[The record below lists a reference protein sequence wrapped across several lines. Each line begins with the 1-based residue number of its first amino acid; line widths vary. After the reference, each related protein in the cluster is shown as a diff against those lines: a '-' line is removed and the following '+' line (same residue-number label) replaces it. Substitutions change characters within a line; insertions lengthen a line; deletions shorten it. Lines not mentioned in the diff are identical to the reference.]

1 MAVPQILQHPILKGA
16 SAFCSSSCS
25 AAAKHNFSIS
35 VIPAQSQQKPRSG
48 GNAHSASMHEGDSLL
63 VLHRQLARVAV
74 GSLNGRAAGL
84 HRRTVSQ
91 TGESLLKHS
100 VSPLPTWTGMWS
112 RGAGL
117 FKLSHYVDDMRC
129 LLTDTVHQVSVEGG
143 NQKAC

>member
-1 MAVPQILQHPILKGA
+1 MRLHSAPLVVQQLQSTTFA
-16 SAFCSSSCS
+16 
-25 AAAKHNFSIS
+25 IS
-35 VIPAQSQQKPRSG
+35 VIPAQSRQKPRTG
-48 GNAHSASMHEGDSLL
+48 GNAHSASLDEGELL
-63 VLHRQLARVAV
+63 HVLQRQLARIAA

-100 VSPLPTWTGMWS
+100 VSPPPAWTGMWS

-129 LLTDTVHQVSVEGG
+129 LLTDTVHQVSV
-143 NQKAC
+143 